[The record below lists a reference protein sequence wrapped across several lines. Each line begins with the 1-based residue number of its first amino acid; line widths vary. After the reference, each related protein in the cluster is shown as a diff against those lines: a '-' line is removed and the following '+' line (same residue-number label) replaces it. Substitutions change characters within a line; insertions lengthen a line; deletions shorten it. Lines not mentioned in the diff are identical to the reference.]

1 MAGSG
6 LGRVAEGQTKQ
17 GQTKQGQTE
26 STAHWGN
33 QNNLP
38 STLLL
43 KVKAA
48 FQEVVEIASV

>member
-6 LGRVAEGQTKQ
+6 LGRAAEGQTKQ
-17 GQTKQGQTE
+17 RQTE